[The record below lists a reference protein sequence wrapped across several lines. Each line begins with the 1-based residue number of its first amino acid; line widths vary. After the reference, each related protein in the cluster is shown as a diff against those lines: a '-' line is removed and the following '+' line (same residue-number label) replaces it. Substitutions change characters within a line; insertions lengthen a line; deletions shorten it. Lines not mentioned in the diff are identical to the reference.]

1 MTRILHNDSWYSPV
15 KSNSIY
21 EKTYEQKILE
31 NSNMLFPSY
40 FCYYFKKEVQ
50 SMWGP
55 GIPDLVLIDKHYR
68 EWIIV
73 EVELEHHNLQGD
85 VEQQV
90 KIFSSAKYGKAH
102 AEYLFRKHPDLDYEK
117 LCSLVVGTQ
126 PSITVIVPVAK
137 PSWWKNLLPYNAH
150 IAVVEVWQ
158 NNIGKQLL
166 RINGDQPAPLEA
178 EFLTKVFRDS
188 DVTLK
193 GLRVDNPA
201 VLEDIEKIQ
210 IYIENELT
218 IWRQVR
224 TVTNCW
230 LVPDGK
236 PPIDD
241 IDSMAFNLLIDSSGN
256 FLLKAAK

>member
-1 MTRILHNDSWYSPV
+1 M
-15 KSNSIY
+15 
-21 EKTYEQKILE
+21 E
-31 NSNMLFPSY
+31 
-40 FCYYFKKEVQ
+40 
-50 SMWGP
+50 
-55 GIPDLVLIDKHYR
+55 
-68 EWIIV
+68 
-73 EVELEHHNLQGD
+73 
-85 VEQQV
+85 
-90 KIFSSAKYGKAH
+90 
-102 AEYLFRKHPDLDYEK
+102 
-117 LCSLVVGTQ
+117 
-126 PSITVIVPVAK
+126 
-137 PSWWKNLLPYNAH
+137 
-150 IAVVEVWQ
+150 
-158 NNIGKQLL
+158 
-166 RINGDQPAPLEA
+166 INQAPLEA